1 MKKGKIGDIVL
12 VRWVD
17 SSRVTDWTYQ
27 EPALDRMPHESVG
40 FLSHRNDQAVNI
52 RPHRLIDADGDEQHV
67 GDLIIP
73 LCAILSIDVLR
84 RLTCPSAC

>member
-1 MKKGKIGDIVL
+1 MPRRTPKIGDVVL

-17 SSRVTDWTYQ
+17 SSRVTEWTYQ
-27 EPALDRMPHESVG
+27 EPTLQRLPHESVG
-40 FLSHRNDQAVNI
+40 FLSHRDSQALNV

-73 LCAILSIDVLR
+73 LRAILSIEVLR
-84 RLTCPSAC
+84 